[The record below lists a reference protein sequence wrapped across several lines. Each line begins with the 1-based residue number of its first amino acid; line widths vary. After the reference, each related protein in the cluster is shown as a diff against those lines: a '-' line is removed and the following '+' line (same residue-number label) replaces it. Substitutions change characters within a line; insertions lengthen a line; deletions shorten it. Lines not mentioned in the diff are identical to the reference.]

1 MRKAGG
7 ARREAVGEAGAAEAR
22 LEELT
27 AECQALRAQIAQFE
41 DRLRGLAAGQAVYR
55 GILERSLDG
64 IVLTDEEGRII
75 EWNDAQARIAGL
87 RPEETLGRP
96 LWDVQVQMRPEPVSP
111 EEKERL
117 EHAIRK
123 ALRTGE
129 VPARAWSR
137 EMPLRRPGGEIR
149 YVQSLVFAIDTA
161 RGHRL
166 CAFSR
171 DVTERHLAEQAL
183 RESETRFRHLVEISS
198 DVIWEVNPDGVYTYM
213 SPSVRD
219 VLGYEPEELIG
230 KTVLDVLPPE
240 DVPRYEA
247 LFRSV
252 RDERR
257 VLRFLPNRNVRKD
270 GQIVELETNA
280 VPFFDEAGRL
290 AGYRGM
296 DRDVTARRRAEEGLR
311 LLGEVG
317 RVLVS
322 SLDYEAVLQ
331 EMARLMVP
339 TLADWAVVDIL
350 VDEER
355 ARPAAVTHV
364 DPQKDEL
371 ARELQRRYPL
381 DPKKAGYGAVVFR
394 GESILHPEIDL
405 ALLQSLAQSEEH
417 LEMTRRMGPRSV
429 IAVPV
434 LGRERPLGALLLLI
448 TESSRRYGPADL
460 ALAQEI
466 GRRAGL
472 AIENVRLLRQAQ
484 EAREEA
490 ERRAAELDGAISA
503 VPDGLIIYGAAGEI
517 VRMNRTAEDILAYTP
532 EERRLPFAERMA
544 LLHFETPERKP
555 FPTED
560 LPMARALRGE
570 TVQGAILLAHRAAD
584 GQPAW
589 YSVSAAPI
597 RDASGRILGAVSTF
611 SDITRMRVLQE
622 ERERLLVEVQ
632 RRAAELDATIES
644 VADGLLVYNAAGELI
659 RMNRAAQS
667 ILGVSLERASLGIA
681 AGAQMYGLTRPD
693 GQPVPA
699 EEIPLVRALHGETV
713 RSEVLVLHPPDGRTL
728 WVSSSA
734 APVCDPDG
742 RLIGAVATF
751 TDITPMHELQEQRE
765 DLLRAVSHDLRNPL
779 AAIQG
784 QAELLLRQL
793 EKAGL
798 TGRERQSA
806 EAILKGAQRMN
817 TMIQDLVDAARLE
830 FRPLELR
837 RRPIDPVRFVEEV
850 RERLAPTMETARIR
864 IVPTEGLPPALA
876 DPDRLERV
884 LANLFSNALKYS
896 TPGTEVTVTFRREA
910 DEVIIAVTDR
920 GPGIAPE
927 DMPHLFQRYFRARRR
942 APDGLGLGLYIS
954 RLLVEAHGGRIWA
967 ESQVGVGST
976 FCFSLPVAGEERAPQ
991 A

>member
-1 MRKAGG
+1 P
-7 ARREAVGEAGAAEAR
+7 
-22 LEELT
+22 
-27 AECQALRAQIAQFE
+27 
-41 DRLRGLAAGQAVYR
+41 
-55 GILERSLDG
+55 
-64 IVLTDEEGRII
+64 
-75 EWNDAQARIAGL
+75 
-87 RPEETLGRP
+87 PEETLGRP
-96 LWDVQVQMRPEPVSP
+96 LWDVQVQLKPEPALP
-111 EEKERL
+111 GEKQHL
-117 EHAIRK
+117 EQAIRK

-129 VPARAWSR
+129 VPTKAWSR
-137 EMPLRRPGGEIR
+137 EMPLRRPDGEIR

-171 DVTERHLAEQAL
+171 DVTDRHRAEQAL

-198 DVIWEVNPDGVYTYM
+198 DLIWEVNPDGVYTYV

-219 VLGYEPEELIG
+219 VLGYEPEELLG

-240 DVPRYEA
+240 DVPRFEA

-257 VLRFLPNRNVRKD
+257 ILRFLPNRNVRKD

-296 DRDVTARRRAEEGLR
+296 DRDVTARKRAEEGLR
-311 LLGEVG
+311 LLGEVA

-339 TLADWAVVDIL
+339 ALADWAVVDIL
-350 VDEER
+350 VDEEQ
-355 ARPAAVTHV
+355 ARPVAVAHV
-364 DPQKDEL
+364 NPQKEEL

-381 DPKKAGYGAVVFR
+381 DPKKAGYGSVVFR
-394 GESILHPEIDL
+394 GESILYPEVDL
-405 ALLQSLAQSEEH
+405 ALLQSIAQDEEH
-417 LEMTRRMGPRSV
+417 LRMNQRMGPRSV
-429 IAVPV
+429 IAVPL
-434 LGRERPLGALLLLI
+434 LGRERPLGALVLLI
-448 TESSRRYGPADL
+448 TESARRYGPRDL
-460 ALAQEI
+460 ALAQEL

-472 AIENVRLLRQAQ
+472 AIENARLYRQAQ
-484 EAREEA
+484 AARGEA

-503 VPDGLIIYGAAGEI
+503 VPDGLIIYGPAGEI
-517 VRMNRTAEDILAYTP
+517 VRMNRAAEEILAYTP

-570 TVQGAILLAHRAAD
+570 TVQGAVLLAHREAD
-584 GQPAW
+584 GQAAC

-611 SDITRMRVLQE
+611 SDITRVHELQE
-622 ERERLLVEVQ
+622 ERERLLAEVQ
-632 RRAAELDATIES
+632 RRAAELDATIDS

-659 RMNRAAQS
+659 RMNRAAQG
-667 ILGVSLERASLGIA
+667 ILGVSPKRGLVGIA

-693 GQPVPA
+693 GQPVPV
-699 EEIPLVRALHGETV
+699 EDIPLVRALRGETV

-751 TDITPMHELQEQRE
+751 TDITAMRQLQEQRE

-784 QAELLLRQL
+784 QAELLLRAL
-793 EKAGL
+793 EKVGV

-806 EAILKGAQRMN
+806 EAILKSAQRMN

-830 FRPLELR
+830 ARPLELR
-837 RRPIDPVRFVEEV
+837 REPLDPMQFVEEV
-850 RERLAPTMETARIR
+850 KDRLAPTMETARIR
-864 IVPTEGLPPALA
+864 VVPVEGLPPVSA

-896 TPGTEVTVTFRREA
+896 APGTEVTVTFRREEN
-910 DEVIIAVTDR
+910 EVITAVTDR

-927 DMPHLFQRYFRARRR
+927 DMPHLFQRYFRARGR

-954 RLLVEAHGGRIWA
+954 RLLIEAHGGRIWA

-976 FCFSLPVAGEERAPQ
+976 FYFSLPVAGEEKPSQ